1 MSAQRRLGA
10 RHHAVGAT
18 ETGSVGFGSD
28 ALRVGAPALLR
39 SSKVGLLALTGLA
52 ASMAVLVVTAA
63 GTNVLLPE
71 SIRPIPPTGTLHQ
84 LAGPFGAVGINLR
97 SGGLVAVM
105 LAMFLCYV
113 VTVLTAEHISGR
125 AVLLCIAF
133 VNVIVLLAPPL
144 FSTDIFS
151 YQMYARMGAVFGFN
165 PYLVG
170 PHASMLDQPFYSLV
184 GAKWAY
190 TPSVYGPLFTA
201 MSYLFSHF
209 SVAAATLAYRT
220 IAVVSSLGT
229 VALVWSAARLRG
241 MNQARAVALVGL
253 NPLTVVFG
261 VGGGHN
267 DLLMLLALM
276 AGVWYL
282 LTRRERPSGAMMV
295 VATAVKLSAVL
306 PMLFA
311 AISGDAHHGGRIR
324 RGFVVGA
331 LGATAAIVAV
341 SFGLFGTGPLHL
353 PVTLENVQSVGDWHS
368 VPGLLRALQFPTAS
382 AVISVALGGVFVAV
396 VVWLAYR
403 VWEGKMDWVTATGWM
418 TAALLVTTSSF
429 LPWYVAW
436 LMPFTALVADR
447 RLWRFSL
454 GVTGFFLV
462 LQLFDYIPAAKQLIG
477 V

>member
-10 RHHAVGAT
+10 RREAVGVT
-18 ETGSVGFGSD
+18 ETGSVGFGRD
-28 ALRVGAPALLR
+28 ALRGGAPMLLR
-39 SSKVGLLALTGLA
+39 SSKVGVLALTGLA
-52 ASMAVLVVTAA
+52 ASMTVLVVTAA

-71 SIRPIPPTGTLHQ
+71 SIRPIPTTGPLHQ
-84 LAGPFGAVGINLR
+84 LAGPFGGVGVDLR

-105 LAMFLCYV
+105 LAMFICYV
-113 VTVLTAEHISGR
+113 GTVLTAEHISAR

-133 VNVIVLLAPPL
+133 VNVILLLAPPL

-151 YQMYARMGAVFGFN
+151 YYFYARMGALYGMN

-170 PHASMLDQPFYSLV
+170 PHALGLDPLIGLV

-201 MSYLFSHF
+201 ISYLFSHF
-209 SVAAATLAYRT
+209 SVAATALAYRT

-229 VALVWSAARLRG
+229 VALVWHCARIRG
-241 MNQARAVALVGL
+241 MNQTRAVALVGL
-253 NPLTVVFG
+253 NPLTIVFG

-267 DLLMLLALM
+267 DLLMLVALM
-276 AGVWYL
+276 AGVYFL
-282 LTRRERPSGAMMV
+282 LTKRDRPSGVMMV

-311 AISGDAHHGGRIR
+311 AISGDAHRGGRIR
-324 RGFVVGA
+324 KGFIVGA
-331 LGATAAIVAV
+331 AGATAAILGL

-353 PVTLENVQSVGDWHS
+353 PGTLENVQSVGDWHS

-454 GVTGFFLV
+454 AITGFFMV
-462 LQLFDYIPAAKQLIG
+462 LQLFDYIPAAKQFIG

>member
-1 MSAQRRLGA
+1 
-10 RHHAVGAT
+10 
-18 ETGSVGFGSD
+18 
-28 ALRVGAPALLR
+28 
-39 SSKVGLLALTGLA
+39 
-52 ASMAVLVVTAA
+52 MAVLVVTAA

-71 SIRPIPPTGTLHQ
+71 SIRPIPPSGAVHQ

-97 SGGLVAVM
+97 SGGLVVVM
-105 LAMFLCYV
+105 LVMFVCYV
-113 VTVLTAEHISGR
+113 VTVLTAEHVSGR
-125 AVLLCIAF
+125 AVLLCVAF
-133 VNVIVLLAPPL
+133 VNVIVLLGPPL

-151 YQMYARMGAVFGFN
+151 YYFYARMGGIYGFN
-165 PYLVG
+165 PYLAG
-170 PHASMLDQPFYSLV
+170 PHALGLDPLIGLV
-184 GAKWAY
+184 GAKWST

-201 MSYLFSHF
+201 VSYLFSHF
-209 SVAAATLAYRT
+209 SLAASVLAYRT

-267 DLLMLLALM
+267 DLLMLVALM
-276 AGVWYL
+276 AGVYLL

-311 AISGDAHHGGRIR
+311 VISGDGHRGGRIQK
-324 RGFVVGA
+324 GFIVGA
-331 LGATAAIVAV
+331 AAATAAIGAL

-353 PVTLENVQSVGDWHS
+353 PGTLENVQSVGDWHS

-382 AVISVALGGVFVAV
+382 AVISVVLGGVFVAV

-418 TAALLVTTSSF
+418 TAALLITTSSF

>member
-1 MSAQRRLGA
+1 M
-10 RHHAVGAT
+10 
-18 ETGSVGFGSD
+18 
-28 ALRVGAPALLR
+28 LLR
-39 SSKVGLLALTGLA
+39 SSWVGMLALTGLA
-52 ASMAVLVVTAA
+52 TSMLVLVVTAA

-71 SIRPIPPTGTLHQ
+71 SLRPIPAAGTLHQ
-84 LAGPFGAVGINLR
+84 LAGPFGGVSINLR
-97 SGGLVAVM
+97 SGGVVAAMLV
-105 LAMFLCYV
+105 MFVCYV
-113 VTVLTAEHISGR
+113 VTVRTADRISAR
-125 AVLLCIAF
+125 AVLLCVAF
-133 VNVIVLLAPPL
+133 VNTILLLAPPL

-151 YQMYARMGAVFGFN
+151 YWFYARMGAIYGMN
-165 PYLVG
+165 PYLAG
-170 PHASMLDQPFYSLV
+170 PHALGLDPLIGLV
-184 GAKWAY
+184 GAKWTY

-201 MSYLFSHF
+201 ISYLFAHF
-209 SVAAATLAYRT
+209 SLAASVLAYRA
-220 IAVVSSLGT
+220 IAVVSALVT

-267 DLLMLLALM
+267 DLLMLAALM
-276 AGVWYL
+276 AGVYFL
-282 LTRRERPSGAMMV
+282 LSRRERPAGALMV

-306 PMLFA
+306 PMIFA
-311 AISGDAHHGGRIR
+311 VISGDAHRGGRIR

-331 LGATAAIVAV
+331 VAAAAAILAL

-353 PVTLENVQSVGDWHS
+353 PSTLENVQSRGDWHS
-368 VPGLLRALQFPTAS
+368 VPGLLRELNFPTAS
-382 AVISVALGGVFVAV
+382 AVISVILGGAFVAV
-396 VVWLAYR
+396 VGWLTYR
-403 VWEGKMDWVTATGWM
+403 VWEGKLEWVAATAWM

-462 LQLFDYIPAAKQLIG
+462 IQLFDYIPAAKQLIG
-477 V
+477 VP